1 MTTTDSAASSLGFP
15 SGLPSAQLQARGAG
29 HTAREIAQQ
38 PALWRE
44 VERLAE
50 SRRAEVAAF
59 LDPLLTRKDLR
70 IVLTGAGTSA
80 FAGEVLAADLGRH
93 LGRRVE
99 AIATTDLVS
108 NPQQYLG
115 GNEPTLLVSFA
126 RSGDSPESV
135 AATRLAD
142 EFLSDCHHL
151 VVTCNVEGQ
160 LYRDHHG
167 AERSLVLAMP
177 AEANDH
183 GFAMTSSFTCMLLA
197 VLATLGGQTDDAA
210 VVERLARAG
219 EQVLADRA
227 DAVRELA
234 NRGYERIVYLGS
246 GPLKGL
252 ARESALKMLEL
263 SAGRVATWF
272 DSPLGFRHGPKS
284 IVDPRTLVIVYV
296 SNDPHTRK
304 YDLDIVAELRA
315 AMPAQDVIAIG
326 AVPDERLS
334 GESSWQ
340 LTGVADVDDVHLAL
354 PLVVCAQMLALHV
367 SLALGKTPDN
377 PFPDNAV
384 NRVVQGVTIYPVSG
398 RP

>member
-1 MTTTDSAASSLGFP
+1 MTTTESAP
-15 SGLPSAQLQARGAG
+15 SGLGYPSAELQERGAG

-38 PALWRE
+38 PQLWRE
-44 VERLAE
+44 VERAVE
-50 SRRAEVAAF
+50 ARRAEAAAF
-59 LDPLLTRKDLR
+59 LRPLLAREDVR
-70 IVLTGAGTSA
+70 IILTGAGTSA

-108 NPQQYLG
+108 NPREHLSGDQ
-115 GNEPTLLVSFA
+115 PTLLVSFA

-142 EFLSDCHHL
+142 ECLSECHHL
-151 VVTCNVEGQ
+151 VVTCNVEGR
-160 LYRDHHG
+160 LYQDHHG
-167 AERSLVLAMP
+167 ASRSFVLTMP

-197 VLATLGGQTDDAA
+197 VRATLGGPTDDAT

-219 EQVLADRA
+219 EQLLADRA
-227 DAVRELA
+227 ESVRALA
-234 NRGYERIVYLGS
+234 DRGYERIVYLGS

-263 SAGRVATWF
+263 SAGRVTTWF

-284 IVDPRTLVIVYV
+284 IVDPRTLVVVYV
-296 SNDPHTRK
+296 SNDPHTRL

-326 AVPDERLS
+326 AVLDDRLS
-334 GESSWQ
+334 GESSWL

-354 PLVVCAQMLALHV
+354 PLVVCAQLLALHV

-384 NRVVQGVTIYPVSG
+384 NRVVQGVTIHPVTG

>member
-1 MTTTDSAASSLGFP
+1 MTTTESAASNPAFRSGFP
-15 SGLPSAQLQARGAG
+15 SAGLQERGAG

-44 VERLAE
+44 VERLAQA
-50 SRRAEVAAF
+50 RRAEVAAF
-59 LDPLLTRKDLR
+59 LRPLLGREDLR

-80 FAGEVLAADLGRH
+80 FAGEVLAVDLGRH

-108 NPQQYLG
+108 NPRQYLG
-115 GNEPTLLVSFA
+115 GDEPTLLVSFA

-142 EFLSDCHHL
+142 ELLSECHHL

-160 LYRDHHG
+160 LYRDHQG
-167 AERSLVLAMP
+167 AERSLVLTMP

-197 VLATLGGQTDDAA
+197 VLATLGDQTDHAT
-210 VVERLARAG
+210 VERLARAG
-219 EQVLADRA
+219 EQVLTDRA

-234 NRGYERIVYLGS
+234 DRGYERIVYLGS

-263 SAGRVATWF
+263 SAGRVTTWF

-284 IVDPRTLVIVYV
+284 IVDPRTLVVVYV
-296 SNDPHTRK
+296 SNDPHTRQ
-304 YDLDIVAELRA
+304 YDLDIVAELRT
-315 AMPAQDVIAIG
+315 AMPARDVIAIS
-326 AVPDERLS
+326 AAPDERLS
-334 GESSWQ
+334 GDNSWQ

-354 PLVVCAQMLALHV
+354 PLVVYAQLLALHV
-367 SLALGKTPDN
+367 SLAIGKTPDN

-384 NRVVQGVTIYPVSG
+384 NRVVKGVTIYPGPG

>member
-1 MTTTDSAASSLGFP
+1 MTTTESAASGLGY
-15 SGLPSAQLQARGAG
+15 PSAELQARGAG

-38 PALWRE
+38 PELWRE
-44 VERLAE
+44 VERAVE
-50 SRRAEVAAF
+50 ARRAEAAAF
-59 LDPLLTRKDLR
+59 LRPLLAREDLR
-70 IVLTGAGTSA
+70 IILTGAGTSA

-108 NPQQYLG
+108 NPREHLSGDQ
-115 GNEPTLLVSFA
+115 PTLLVSFA

-142 EFLSDCHHL
+142 ECLSECHHL
-151 VVTCNVEGQ
+151 VVTCNVEGR
-160 LYRDHHG
+160 LYQDHHG
-167 AERSLVLAMP
+167 AERSFVLTMP

-197 VLATLGGQTDDAA
+197 VRATLGGPTDDAT

-219 EQVLADRA
+219 EQLLADRA
-227 DAVRELA
+227 ESVRALA
-234 NRGYERIVYLGS
+234 DRGYERIVYLGS

-263 SAGRVATWF
+263 SAGRVTTWF

-284 IVDPRTLVIVYV
+284 IVDPRTLVVVYV
-296 SNDPHTRK
+296 SNDPHTRL

-326 AVPDERLS
+326 AVLDDRLS
-334 GESSWQ
+334 GESSWL

-354 PLVVCAQMLALHV
+354 PLVVCAQLLALHV

-384 NRVVQGVTIYPVSG
+384 NRVVQGVTIHPVTG

>member
-1 MTTTDSAASSLGFP
+1 MTTTESGQRSLGY
-15 SGLPSAQLQARGAG
+15 PSAELQARGAG

-44 VERLAE
+44 VERAVNA
-50 SRRAEVAAF
+50 RRADAGAF
-59 LDPLLTRKDLR
+59 LRPLLARPGLR

-108 NPQQYLG
+108 NPGEYLSG
-115 GNEPTLLVSFA
+115 DQPTLLVSFA

-142 EFLSDCHHL
+142 EYLSECYHL
-151 VVTCNVEGQ
+151 VVTCNVEGR
-160 LYRDHHG
+160 LYRDHQG
-167 AERSLVLAMP
+167 AERSFVLAMP
-177 AEANDH
+177 EQANDH

-197 VLATLGGQTDDAA
+197 VLATLGAPTEDAT

-219 EQVLADRA
+219 ERLIAERAESLRALAD
-227 DAVRELA
+227 
-234 NRGYERIVYLGS
+234 RGYERIVYLGS

-284 IVDPRTLVIVYV
+284 FLDERTLVVVYV
-296 SNDPHTRK
+296 SNDPYTRQ
-304 YDLDIVAELRA
+304 YDLDIVTELRA
-315 AMPAQDVIAIG
+315 ARPTEDVLAIG

-334 GESSWQ
+334 GEGSWL
-340 LTGVADVDDVHLAL
+340 LTGVEDVDDVHLAL
-354 PLVVCAQMLALHV
+354 PLVVVAQLLALHV
-367 SLALGKTPDN
+367 SLALGRTPDN
-377 PFPDNAV
+377 PFPDSAV
-384 NRVVQGVTIYPVSG
+384 NRVVQGVTIHPVPG
-398 RP
+398 RA

>member
-1 MTTTDSAASSLGFP
+1 MTTTDRAATIL
-15 SGLPSAQLQARGAG
+15 GLPSAQLQERGAG

-44 VERLAE
+44 VERLAQT
-50 SRRAEVAAF
+50 RRGEVEAF
-59 LDPLLTRKDLR
+59 LRPLLAREDLH
-70 IVLTGAGTSA
+70 IILTGAGTSA
-80 FAGEVLAADLGRH
+80 FAGEVLAADLGRQ

-108 NPQQYLG
+108 NPRQYFSG
-115 GNEPTLLVSFA
+115 DEPTLLVSFA

-142 EFLSDCHHL
+142 ELLSECYHL
-151 VVTCNVEGQ
+151 VVTCNAEGQ
-160 LYRDHHG
+160 LYRDHQG
-167 AERSLVLAMP
+167 AERSLVLTMP
-177 AEANDH
+177 PEANDH

-197 VLATLGGQTDDAA
+197 VLATLGGQADDAT
-210 VVERLARAG
+210 VDRLARAG
-219 EQVLADRA
+219 EQVLAERA
-227 DAVRELA
+227 DAVRDLA
-234 NRGYERIVYLGS
+234 ARGYERIVYLGS
-246 GPLKGL
+246 GALKGL

-284 IVDPRTLVIVYV
+284 ILDPHTLVVVYV
-296 SNDPHTRK
+296 SNDPHTRQ

-315 AMPAQDVIAIG
+315 AMPAQDVIAIS
-326 AVPDERLS
+326 ASQDERLS

-340 LTGVADVDDVHLAL
+340 LTGVADVEDVQLAL
-354 PLVVCAQMLALHV
+354 PLIVCAQLLALHV

-384 NRVVQGVTIYPVSG
+384 NRVVQGVTIHPLSD

>member
-1 MTTTDSAASSLGFP
+1 MTTTDSAAGGL
-15 SGLPSAQLQARGAG
+15 GLPAEQLQARGAG

-44 VERLAE
+44 VERLLHE
-50 SRRAEVAAF
+50 RRAQVDAF
-59 LDPLLTRKDLR
+59 LRPLLAREDLR
-70 IVLTGAGTSA
+70 VILTGAGTSA

-108 NPQQYLG
+108 NPRQHLG
-115 GNEPTLLVSFA
+115 SDEPTLLVSFA

-142 EFLSDCHHL
+142 ELLSDCHHL

-160 LYRDHHG
+160 LYRDHQG
-167 AERSLVLAMP
+167 NERSLVLAMP

-197 VLATLGGQTDDAA
+197 VLAALGGQPDDAT
-210 VVERLARAG
+210 VERLARAG
-219 EQVLADRA
+219 EQVLVERA

-234 NRGYERIVYLGS
+234 SRGYERIVYLGS

-263 SAGRVATWF
+263 SAGRVTTWF

-284 IVDPRTLVIVYV
+284 IVDPHTLVVVYV
-296 SNDPHTRK
+296 SNDPHTRQ

-315 AMPAQDVIAIG
+315 AMPEQDVVAIS
-326 AVPDERLS
+326 ATADERLT
-334 GESSWQ
+334 GDSSWR
-340 LTGVADVDDVHLAL
+340 LTGVADVDDVELAL
-354 PLVVCAQMLALHV
+354 PLVVCAQLLALHV

-384 NRVVQGVTIYPVSG
+384 NRVVQGVTIHPVPE
-398 RP
+398 RA

>member
-1 MTTTDSAASSLGFP
+1 MTTTESGEGSLGYP
-15 SGLPSAQLQARGAG
+15 SVELQARGAG

-44 VERLAE
+44 VERAVDA
-50 SRRAEVAAF
+50 RRAVAEAF
-59 LDPLLTRKDLR
+59 LRPLLARPELR
-70 IVLTGAGTSA
+70 ILLTGAGTSA
-80 FAGEVLAADLGRH
+80 FAGEVLAAHLGRH

-108 NPQQYLG
+108 NPSEYLSG
-115 GNEPTLLVSFA
+115 HQPTLLVSFA

-142 EFLSDCHHL
+142 QYLSECYHL
-151 VVTCNVEGQ
+151 AVTCNVEGR
-160 LYRDHHG
+160 LYRDHQG
-167 AERSLVLAMP
+167 AERSFVLAMP
-177 AEANDH
+177 DEANDQ

-197 VLATLGGQTDDAA
+197 VLATLGAPTEDAT

-219 EQVLADRA
+219 ERLIAERAESLRALAD
-227 DAVRELA
+227 
-234 NRGYERIVYLGS
+234 RGYERIVYLGS

-284 IVDPRTLVIVYV
+284 FLDRRTLVVVYV
-296 SNDPHTRK
+296 SNDPYTRQ
-304 YDLDIVAELRA
+304 YDLDIVTELRT
-315 AMPAQDVIAIG
+315 AMPAEDVIAIG
-326 AVPDERLS
+326 AVADDRLS
-334 GESSWQ
+334 GDSSWL
-340 LTGVADVDDVHLAL
+340 LTGVEDVDDVHLAL
-354 PLVVCAQMLALHV
+354 PLVVCAQLLALHV

-384 NRVVQGVTIYPVSG
+384 NRVVQGVTIHPVPG
-398 RP
+398 PA